1 MAKEQVLDFVRRIA
15 RSIEQNLEKL
25 QEDDAKLKKLAN
37 GIQTFYVSLFDDKKG
52 IILYSIFMTR
62 FSLLFN

>member
-25 QEDDAKLKKLAN
+25 QEDDARIKKLAN

-52 IILYSIFMTR
+52 IILYSIFMTC
-62 FSLLFN
+62 FSVTF